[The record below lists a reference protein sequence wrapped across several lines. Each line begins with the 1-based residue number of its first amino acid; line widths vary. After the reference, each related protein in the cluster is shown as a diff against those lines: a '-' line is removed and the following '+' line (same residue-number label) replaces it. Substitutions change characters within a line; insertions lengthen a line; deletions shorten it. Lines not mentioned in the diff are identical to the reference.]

1 MPALLYRLRILPKI
15 PAKTIVSSE
24 IDPAAVAAFLRAN
37 PGWLAEQP
45 DLYRILAPP
54 ERVHGEALTDHMAVM
69 LQLAR
74 QDAALM
80 AERADDVLTAGRAAA
95 GLAQRVQDA
104 VLALIRS
111 GDPAECINAELGGI
125 LRIDSAALCAE
136 PLPPGTLMAGA
147 RELPIGVVGMLL
159 EGRDVAFRTGPA
171 ETRMLHGEAA
181 ALASFDALVRIP
193 GAGPPAMLALA
204 TRDTRALDPS
214 QGSGALVFLG
224 RAIAAALGR

>member
-1 MPALLYRLRILPKI
+1 MPKI
-15 PAKTIVSSE
+15 PAKATLPPE
-24 IDPAAVAAFLRAN
+24 TDPAAVEAFLRAN

-54 ERVHGEALTDHMAVM
+54 QRVHGEALTDHMAVM
-69 LQLAR
+69 LQIAR
-74 QDAALM
+74 QDSSLM
-80 AERADDVLTAGRAAA
+80 AARADDVLAAGRAAA

-111 GDPAECINAELGGI
+111 GDPAECVNAELVGI
-125 LRIDSAALCAE
+125 LRVDSAALCAE
-136 PLPPGTLMAGA
+136 PFPPGTMMPGA
-147 RELPIGVVGMLL
+147 RELPLGVVAMLL
-159 EGRDVAFRTGPA
+159 DGRDVAFRTGPDEA
-171 ETRMLHGEAA
+171 RMLHGEAA

-214 QGSGALVFLG
+214 QGSGSLAFLG

>member
-1 MPALLYRLRILPKI
+1 MAKV
-15 PAKTIVSSE
+15 PAKVPAASE
-24 IDPAAVAAFLRAN
+24 IDPLAVTAFLRAN

-45 DLYRILAPP
+45 DLYRVLAPP
-54 ERVHGEALTDHMAVM
+54 KRMHGEALTDHMAMM

-80 AERADDVLTAGRAAA
+80 AERADDVLAAGRAAA
-95 GLAQRVQDA
+95 GLAARVQDA

-111 GDPAECINAELGGI
+111 GDPAECVNAELGGI
-125 LRIDSAALCAE
+125 LRIDAAALCAE
-136 PLPPGTLMAGA
+136 PLPPGTLMPGA
-147 RELPIGVVGMLL
+147 RELPLGVVNMLL
-159 EGRDVAFRTGPA
+159 DGRDVAFRTGPA

-181 ALASFDALVRIP
+181 GLASFDALVRIP
-193 GAGPPAMLALA
+193 GAGPPALLALA

-214 QGSGALVFLG
+214 QGSGALAFLG